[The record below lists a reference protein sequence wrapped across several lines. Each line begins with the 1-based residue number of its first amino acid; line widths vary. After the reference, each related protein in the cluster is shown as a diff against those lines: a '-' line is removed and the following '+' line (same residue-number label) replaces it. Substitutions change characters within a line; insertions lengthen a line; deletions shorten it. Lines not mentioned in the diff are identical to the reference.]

1 LYREQAGLICII
13 TPSKGTVK
21 VSRPYRPFPGH
32 WHLHA
37 SHSQPG
43 DKEDAGVSE
52 YKMQHELKVTL
63 SVSDTIMPAGK
74 IERVTNARIRDRIYW
89 GGGGGFCFTNPP
101 LGFFLSKIY

>member
-1 LYREQAGLICII
+1 M
-13 TPSKGTVK
+13 PSQSTVK
-21 VSRPYRPFPGH
+21 VSRPSRPFPGH

-43 DKEDAGVSE
+43 DKEDAGVGE

-74 IERVTNARIRDRIYW
+74 IERVTDARIRDRILW
-89 GGGGGFCFTNPP
+89 FSAKFRLT
-101 LGFFLSKIY
+101 LADRT

>member
-1 LYREQAGLICII
+1 M
-13 TPSKGTVK
+13 K
-21 VSRPYRPFPGH
+21 VSRPSRPFPGH

-43 DKEDAGVSE
+43 DKEDGGVSE

-63 SVSDTIMPAGK
+63 SVSDAIMPAGK

-89 GGGGGFCFTNPP
+89 GVGGLTGLPSPNCGFLQNF
-101 LGFFLSKIY
+101 GYR